1 MIRAIVG
8 AGGKTSLIRKLA
20 NEYREQG
27 RKVFVTTSTHMFVEN
42 DTLVTEDVDAIL
54 QELESKGYVM
64 AGSACGEKIKALPLE
79 VYEEVCKHADEVLVE
94 ADGSKHLPLKF
105 PNDTEPVIYDNVE
118 EIIVVCG
125 LHGLGKKACEAVHRI
140 ELASKQTG
148 ILSEEVIQ
156 ATHIQELLRKGYL
169 GPLKEKYQN
178 KTIKIEPNA
187 GEGMYQRALAGLLKD
202 EQDVALIREEWFE
215 PQPQLIVC
223 GGGHVSKD
231 LVQMSSCLDFKVKVM
246 DDRADFVNA
255 ERFPTAEEVI
265 CDSFDNLYK
274 YLEENAYYVVVT
286 REHKDDF
293 NCVKQILTKP
303 NRYLGM
309 IGSKGKVE
317 RTFEN
322 LRNAGVSE
330 AEIESIFAPIGLRIH
345 AVTPAEIAVSILAE
359 IIQEKNKKH
368 AASVSRE
375 LLQTKEKGV
384 LCIIIEKKG
393 SSPRGVGSMMLVTSD
408 KVYDSIGGGAV
419 EFAAID
425 DARTCEHVMIK
436 DYCLN
441 SKEAGNLGMICGG
454 SNKVLFIPV

>member
-8 AGGKTSLIRKLA
+8 AGGKTSLIKRLT
-20 NEYREQG
+20 NEYRKQG
-27 RKVFVTTSTHMFVEN
+27 RSVFVTTSTHMFVEA
-42 DTLVTEDVDAIL
+42 DTLVTEDVDSIIY
-54 QELESKGYVM
+54 ELKTKGYVM
-64 AGSACGEKIKALPLE
+64 AGASCGEKIRALPKE
-79 VYEEVCKHADEVLVE
+79 VYEEVCRHADEVLVE

-105 PNDTEPVIYDNVE
+105 PNETEPVIYDNVE
-118 EIIVVCG
+118 EIIIVCG
-125 LHGLGKKACEAVHRI
+125 LHGLGKSAKEVVHRI
-140 ELASKQTG
+140 ELASRKTG
-148 ILSEEVIQ
+148 ISPEDVIRP
-156 ATHIQELLRKGYL
+156 THIQELLRKEYL
-169 GPLKEKYQN
+169 EPLKEKYQN

-187 GEGMYQRALAGLLKD
+187 GEGMYARALAGLLKD
-202 EQDVALIREEWFE
+202 EQDVSLIREEWFE

-231 LVQMSSCLDFKVKVM
+231 LVKMASCLDFKVKVI

-255 ERFPTAEEVI
+255 DRFPTAGEVI
-265 CDSFDNLYK
+265 CDSFDNLHN
-274 YLEENAYYVVVT
+274 YLEKNAYYVVVT

-303 NRYLGM
+303 YRYLGM

-330 AEIESIFAPIGLRIH
+330 AEIESIFAPIGLQIH
-345 AVTPAEIAVSILAE
+345 AVTPAEIAISILAE

-375 LLQTKEKGV
+375 LLHTREKGV

-393 SSPRGVGSMMLVTSD
+393 SSPRGVGSMMLVTSE

>member
-8 AGGKTSLIRKLA
+8 AGGKTSLIKKMA

-27 RKVFVTTSTHMFVEN
+27 RKVFVTTSTHMFVEKE
-42 DTLVTEDVDAIL
+42 TLVTEDVDVIL

-64 AGSACGEKIKALPLE
+64 AGSSCGEKIKALPLE

-94 ADGSKHLPLKF
+94 ADGSKHFPLKF

-125 LHGLGKKACEAVHRI
+125 LHGLGKQAKEAVHRV
-140 ELASKQTG
+140 ELASKQIG
-148 ILSEEVIQ
+148 LLPGEMIQ
-156 ATHIQELLRKGYL
+156 ATHVQELLRKGYL
-169 GPLKEKYQN
+169 GPLKEKYKN
-178 KTIKIEPNA
+178 KIVKIEPNA
-187 GEGMYQRALAGLLKD
+187 GTGMYKRALAGLLKD
-202 EQDVALIREEWFE
+202 DQEVSLIREEWFE

-231 LVQMSSCLDFKVKVM
+231 LVHMASCLDFKVKVI

-265 CDSFDNLYK
+265 CDSFDHLHK

-303 NRYLGM
+303 YRYIGM

-317 RTFEN
+317 RTFDN

-330 AEIESIFAPIGLRIH
+330 AEIASIFAPIGLRIH

-368 AASVSRE
+368 AASVSRD
-375 LLQTKEKGV
+375 LLQAKEKGV
-384 LCIIIEKKG
+384 LCIIIEKTG

-419 EFAAID
+419 EFAAIE
-425 DARTCEHVMIK
+425 DAKTCEHVMIK

-441 SKEAGNLGMICGG
+441 NKEAGNLGMICGG

>member
-8 AGGKTSLIRKLA
+8 AGGKTSLIKKMA

-27 RKVFVTTSTHMFVEN
+27 RKVFVTTSTHMYVEN
-42 DTLVTEDVDAIL
+42 DTLVTEDVELIL
-54 QELESKGYVM
+54 QDLESKGYVM
-64 AGSACGEKIKALPLE
+64 AGAACGEKIKALPLE

-125 LHGLGKKACEAVHRI
+125 LHGLGKQAKEAVHRV
-140 ELASKQTG
+140 ELASEQIGLFPGT
-148 ILSEEVIQ
+148 IIQ
-156 ATHIQELLRKGYL
+156 ATHVQELLRKGYL
-169 GPLKEKYQN
+169 GPLKEKYKN
-178 KTIKIEPNA
+178 KIVKVEANA

-202 EQDVALIREEWFE
+202 DQEVSLIREEWFE

-231 LVQMSSCLDFKVKVM
+231 LVHMASCLDFKVKVI

-303 NRYLGM
+303 YRYLGM

-317 RTFEN
+317 RTFDN

-330 AEIESIFAPIGLRIH
+330 AEIASIFAPIGLRIH

-375 LLQTKEKGV
+375 LLQAKGKGV
-384 LCIIIEKKG
+384 LCIIIEKQG

-425 DARTCEHVMIK
+425 DARTCKHVMIK

-441 SKEAGNLGMICGG
+441 NKEAGNLGMICGG